1 MDLVHFLKS
10 AKINDFPFPPIQK
23 TNKEAQFTGIQSYL
37 PKRVFNFFIRTGFHT
52 FECLFF
58 LIMNDY
64 SYISNADIGYLDQLY
79 QNYKKDPNSVD
90 LTWQKFFE
98 GYDFS
103 QQHYKTNGAVAED
116 SLTIKE
122 TQVRNLIFAY
132 RSFGHLKSKTNPV
145 RERRNH
151 NVHLDHKDVGLT
163 DADLDA
169 EFDVG
174 TEIGMG
180 KTTLRKIIEK
190 LNAVYLGPIGF
201 EYNFIRDDDVRQWF
215 FDKCE
220 KEYYNYDPSLDEKK
234 MILSKLNEAV
244 VFENFLHTKFLGQKR
259 FSLEGGENTIPALQ
273 TIINKAAE
281 LDVKEVVIGMA
292 HRGRL
297 NVLSNILG
305 KTYEQIFT
313 EFEGNV
319 NPDLT
324 MGDGDVKYHLGYASH
339 INTPSN
345 KKIYVKL
352 TPNPSHLE
360 AVDPLVIGYTRGQI
374 DDEYHGDVRK
384 GMAVLIHGDAAVA
397 GQGIVYEVV
406 QMSGLPGYATGGTI
420 HFVINNQVGFTTD
433 YDDARTSIYCTDIA
447 KIVDAPVLHVNGDD
461 AEAVSFAATLAVE
474 YRQKFGK
481 DIFIDL
487 LCYRRHGHNESDEPK
502 FTQPKLY
509 NIIAKHPNPRE
520 IYVKELTDKG
530 AFGSALADEMDQNFR
545 SQLQDRL
552 NEVKQKPLPY
562 KSQKV
567 EEEWE
572 QMRWAKPEDF
582 EKSPDTSVKPEVV
595 EKVGQAL
602 TTIPEG
608 FKPLKQIEKLIKDR
622 KTAFFE
628 AKELGWAEAELLAY
642 GSLLLEK
649 TPVRMSGQDV
659 KRGTFS
665 HRHAYFFDM
674 NTNEPY
680 CGLNHLS
687 KNQSKF
693 HIYNSLLS
701 EFGVLGFEY
710 GYAMAS
716 PRALVIWEAQFGDFA
731 NGAQVMIDQF
741 IASAESKW
749 QRMNGL
755 VMLLPHGYEG
765 QGPEHSSAKAER
777 FLQLAA
783 EYNMIIANITKAAN
797 FFHLLR
803 RQIAWEFRKPCIVFS
818 PKSLLRHPLVASPLK
833 DFTSGSFEEVLDDPN
848 TTAKDVKRVL
858 LCSGKI
864 YYDLLEV
871 QQKKKI
877 KNVAIVRLEQLHP
890 FPEKQLR
897 STLKKYKNANLVW
910 VQEEPANMGY
920 WSYMQRMMPQDGLE
934 LISRKASA
942 SPATGYSKIHK
953 IEQEKIVTKALEI

>member
-1 MDLVHFLKS
+1 LEAIFKLMDK
-10 AKINDFPFPPIQK
+10 
-23 TNKEAQFTGIQSYL
+23 
-37 PKRVFNFFIRTGFHT
+37 
-52 FECLFF
+52 
-58 LIMNDY
+58 Y
-64 SYISNADIGYLDQLY
+64 SYISNADVGYLDQLY
-79 QNYKKDPNSVD
+79 QNYKGDPASVD
-90 LTWQKFFE
+90 ISWRKFFE

-103 QQHYKTNGAVAED
+103 LQRYGENGHSTIVEE
-116 SLTIKE
+116 SLTTKE

-151 NVHLDHKDVGLT
+151 NVHLELEDVGL
-163 DADLDA
+163 AESDLDT
-169 EFDVG
+169 EFDVAA
-174 TEIGMG
+174 EIRMSRA
-180 KTTLRKIIEK
+180 TLRKIIEK
-190 LNAVYLGPIGF
+190 LRAVYLGPIGF

-215 FDKCE
+215 FQKCE
-220 KEYYNYDPSLDEKK
+220 TEYFAYNPSLDEKK

-273 TIINKAAE
+273 TIINKAAD
-281 LDVKEVVIGMA
+281 LDIKEVVIGMA

-374 DDEYHGDVRK
+374 DDEYQGDVRK
-384 GMAVLIHGDAAVA
+384 GLAVLIHGDAAVA
-397 GQGIVYEVV
+397 GQGIVYEVA
-406 QMSGLPGYATGGTI
+406 QMSGLPGYSTGGTI

-461 AEAVSFAATLAVE
+461 AEAVSFASNLAVE
-474 YRQKFGK
+474 YRQRFGK

-502 FTQPKLY
+502 FTQPRLY
-509 NIIAKHPNPRE
+509 NLIARHPNPRE
-520 IYVKELTDKG
+520 VYAKKLVDRG
-530 AFGSALADEMDQNFR
+530 DFDSALADEMDKSFR
-545 SQLQDRL
+545 DQLQDRL

-562 KSQKV
+562 KPQKV

-572 QMRWAKPEDF
+572 QMRRARPEDF
-582 EKSPDTSVKPEVV
+582 EASPETHVTADMV
-595 EKVGQAL
+595 EKVARAL
-602 TTIPEG
+602 ITIPEG

-622 KTAFFE
+622 NSAFFE
-628 AKELGWAEAELLAY
+628 RKELGWAEAELLAY
-642 GSLLLEK
+642 GSLLLQN
-649 TPVRMSGQDV
+649 TPVRMSGQDTE
-659 KRGTFS
+659 RGTFS
-665 HRHAYFFDM
+665 HRHAYLFDA

-680 CGLNHLS
+680 CALNHLD
-687 KNQSKF
+687 KDQAKF

-716 PRALVIWEAQFGDFA
+716 PRALVLWEAQFGDFA
-731 NGAQVMIDQF
+731 NGAQVIIDQF
-741 IASAESKW
+741 VASAESKW

-765 QGPEHSSAKAER
+765 QGPEHSSAKTER

-783 EYNMIIANITKAAN
+783 EYNIIVANITKAAN

-803 RQIAWEFRKPCIVFS
+803 RQVAWEFRKPCIVFS
-818 PKSLLRHPLVASPLK
+818 PKSLLRHPLVASPLL
-833 DFTSGSFEEVLDDPN
+833 DFTKGGFREILDDPD
-848 TTAKDVKRVL
+848 AKDKEVNRVI

-864 YYDLLEV
+864 YYDLLEF

-877 KNVAIVRLEQLHP
+877 KEAAVIRLEQLYP

-897 STLKKYKNANLVW
+897 AILDKYKAKHLVW
-910 VQEEPANMGY
+910 AQEEPSNMGY
-920 WSYMQRMMPQDGLE
+920 WSYILRMMPGDGLKVV
-934 LISRKASA
+934 SRKASA
-942 SPATGYSKIHK
+942 SPATGYMKIHK
-953 IEQEKIVTKALEI
+953 IEQEKLVANAFEI

>member
-1 MDLVHFLKS
+1 MDK
-10 AKINDFPFPPIQK
+10 
-23 TNKEAQFTGIQSYL
+23 
-37 PKRVFNFFIRTGFHT
+37 
-52 FECLFF
+52 
-58 LIMNDY
+58 Y
-64 SYISNADIGYLDQLY
+64 SYISNADVSYLDQLY
-79 QNYKKDPNSVD
+79 QNYKKEPGSVD
-90 LTWQKFFE
+90 PSWQKFFE

-103 QQHYKTNGAVAED
+103 VQRYGENGHGSD
-116 SLTIKE
+116 DPKTIKE
-122 TQVRNLIFAY
+122 TQVRNLMFAY
-132 RSFGHLKSKTNPV
+132 RSFGHLVAKTNPV

-151 NVHLDHKDVGLT
+151 NVQFDHKSVGLS
-163 DADLDA
+163 DADLDT
-169 EFDVG
+169 EFDVAA
-174 TEIGMG
+174 EIGMQR
-180 KTTLRKIIEK
+180 TTLRKIIEK
-190 LNAVYLGPIGF
+190 LKTVYHGPIGF
-201 EYNFIRDDDVRQWF
+201 EYNFIRNDEIRQWF
-215 FDKCE
+215 FQKCE
-220 KEYYNYDPSLDEKK
+220 QEYYNYSPNGDEKK
-234 MILSKLNEAV
+234 RILGKLNEAV

-313 EFEGNV
+313 EFEGNI

-324 MGDGDVKYHLGYASH
+324 MGDGDVKYHLGYTSH
-339 INTPSN
+339 ITSPSG

-374 DDEYHGDVRK
+374 DDEYNGELPRA
-384 GMAVLIHGDAAVA
+384 MAILIHGDAAVA

-406 QMSGLPGYATGGTI
+406 QMSGLPGYTTGGTI

-461 AEAVSFAATLAVE
+461 AEAVNFAANLAVE

-509 NIIAKHPNPRE
+509 NLIAKHPNPRE
-520 IYVKELTDKG
+520 VYVKKLVERGDVD
-530 AFGSALADEMDQNFR
+530 AALADEMDKSFR
-545 SQLQDRL
+545 NQLQDRL

-562 KSQKV
+562 KPQKI
-567 EEEWE
+567 EAEWE
-572 QMRWAKPEDF
+572 KLRRATPEDF
-582 EKSPDTSVKPEVV
+582 DESPKTGIKSSVI
-595 EKVGQAL
+595 EKVGKAL
-602 TTIPEG
+602 TTIPEN
-608 FKPLKQIEKLIKDR
+608 FKPIKQIEKLLKDR
-622 KTAFFE
+622 QTAFFE
-628 AKELGWAEAELLAY
+628 EKVLGWAEAELLAY
-642 GSLLLEK
+642 GSLLVEG

-665 HRHAYFFDM
+665 HRHAYFFDA
-674 NTNEPY
+674 NTNAPY
-680 CGLNHLS
+680 CGLDNIE
-687 KNQSKF
+687 KGQQKF

-710 GYAMAS
+710 GYAMSS
-716 PRALVIWEAQFGDFA
+716 PHALVLWEAQFGDFV

-741 IASAESKW
+741 ISSAESKW

-765 QGPEHSSAKAER
+765 QGPEHSSCRPER
-777 FLQLAA
+777 FLQLSA
-783 EYNMIIANITKAAN
+783 EYNMIVANPTTPAN

-803 RQIAWEFRKPCIVFS
+803 RQVTWPFRKPCVVLS
-818 PKSLLRHPLVASPLK
+818 PKSLLRHPAVISPLK
-833 DFTSGSFEEVLDDPN
+833 EFTDGTFQEVIDDPN
-848 TTAKDVKRVL
+848 VNAKEVKRAL
-858 LCSGKI
+858 ICTGKI

-871 QQKKKI
+871 QSKKKI
-877 KNVAIVRLEQLHP
+877 KDTAIIRLEQLHP
-890 FPEKQLR
+890 FPEKQLNAL
-897 STLKKYKNANLVW
+897 LKKYKSAKLVF

-920 WSYMQRMMPQDGLE
+920 ASYILRMMPKAGLDF
-934 LISRKASA
+934 ISRKASA
-942 SPATGYSKIHK
+942 SPATGYSKVHK
-953 IEQEKIVTKALEI
+953 VEQDKIVNQAFEA